1 MARIIIFL
9 LCLLLRNNVYAAC
22 YAGSWTSYGP
32 VFDSLYVNQGTTLAA
47 CQQIA
52 CQYYPN
58 IPECGYYLQPTCS
71 NQTEYQS
78 LSCQPHH
85 SGAVNQSRTYT
96 CSSQSWGPWTT
107 TSDNCTPDPATCQSS
122 SSTRTLSCQPHFSGL
137 ITQTD
142 TISCP
147 DPYGS
152 PVETGYITTSN
163 SCAPDPA
170 TCSPSVQT
178 QSVACPIGYQGS
190 IIQNRSSSC
199 SDPYSSPTWTAWL
212 TTSDTCMMTATN
224 LNNPASP
231 VSLISPLN
239 PNSVLAQPAAPM
251 TSVESVTVQ
260 DLTATATT
268 PSTTSS
274 STTSSTGSGTTTT
287 SGTDKKDKP
296 KGFDVPKGKDI
307 VPGFGIV
314 MSMQLLNSGY
324 NLQQEQMKEYINLIQ
339 EEDYG
344 RQQSILLEFISANDT
359 GDRLFSASAIRW
371 RSILRD
377 NPLQRFDGDD

>member
-1 MARIIIFL
+1 MARIITFL
-9 LCLLLRNNVYAAC
+9 LFLLLRNNAYAAC
-22 YAGSWTSYGP
+22 YASSWTSYGP

-47 CQQIA
+47 CQQVA

-107 TSDNCTPDPATCQSS
+107 TSDNCTPDPATCIQSTE
-122 SSTRTLSCQPHFSGL
+122 TRTLTCSAGFEGSLQEQRNSICS
-137 ITQTD
+137 
-142 TISCP
+142 

-152 PVETGYITTSN
+152 P
-163 SCAPDPA
+163 
-170 TCSPSVQT
+170 
-178 QSVACPIGYQGS
+178 
-190 IIQNRSSSC
+190 
-199 SDPYSSPTWTAWL
+199 TWTTWL
-212 TTSDTCMMTATN
+212 EIYNTCKMTATN
-224 LNNPASP
+224 LNNPTSP
-231 VSLISPLN
+231 ISPISPTN
-239 PNSVLAQPAAPM
+239 PNSVISQQMNSITTAPM

-260 DLTATATT
+260 DLTAIATT
-268 PSTTSS
+268 PSTPETPATSVATVKS
-274 STTSSTGSGTTTT
+274 EASGTTSAPSPASTTTT
-287 SGTDKKDKP
+287 SGTDKKDNV
-296 KGFDVPKGKDI
+296 KGMDVPKGKAL

-324 NLQQEQMKEYINLIQ
+324 NLQQEQMKEYINLLQ
-339 EEDYG
+339 EQDYE
-344 RQQSILLEFISANDT
+344 RQQNILLEFISANDT
-359 GDRLFSASAIRW
+359 GDRLFNTSAIRW